1 MADLV
6 DRMIRNLDRDL
17 HSRARAEALKR
28 GITIGDLVNEALA
41 LKLAMPPHESYTK
54 LTPEN
59 GIEVRIVH
67 RDGSELLANKDGYV
81 IKPPLAK
88 REPPPKKGKKQPKAK
103 P

>member
-59 GIEVRIVH
+59 GVEVRIVR
-67 RDGSELLANKDGYV
+67 RDGSVLLANKDGYV
-81 IKPPLAK
+81 LK
-88 REPPPKKGKKQPKAK
+88 PPPKRGKKQPKAK